1 MTNATSTSQPAAASG
16 TFAIGGDLPVARL
29 GFGTMRLPTGTLA
42 GLVRDPQDGIAVLRR
57 AVELGVNHIDT
68 TSFYRR
74 GDVAANELIRRAL
87 APYPDG
93 LVIATKVG
101 PMLGPD
107 GTPALQATPGQLCGL
122 VEDNLREL
130 GAGHLDLVYLRVG
143 GRNAPGGEPIA
154 ERFAALAKLRADGLI
169 RHLGVSNVDAAQLAE
184 ARAIAPVAAVQNA
197 YHVHATADAALLAEC
212 TRSGTAF
219 VPFFPLGGG
228 LDPLDTTRLEKTAA
242 RHGATVQQVALAA
255 LLAASPVM
263 LPIPGTGS
271 LAHLEE
277 NVGAAASG
285 SPRRTSPASPG
296 NGADAEVPVGGGRDN
311 QAAPA
316 PGVAV
321 TACGRP
327 QHGRESRCQSGAPG
341 RTEDRHR
348 TRAPPQRQRPPRRR
362 QLSRAGALRPI
373 MCARGALP
381 CA

>member
-1 MTNATSTSQPAAASG
+1 MTDTTNGSLPATASG

-29 GFGTMRLPTGTLA
+29 GFGTMRLPRGTFTGP
-42 GLVRDPQDGIAVLRR
+42 VRDPATGLAVLRR

-68 TSFYRR
+68 ASFYRR
-74 GDVAANELIRRAL
+74 GDVVANELVRQAL

-107 GTPALQATPGQLCGL
+107 GTPSLQATPGQLRGL
-122 VEDNLREL
+122 VEGNLREL
-130 GAGHLDLVYLRVG
+130 GLDRLDLVYLRVG
-143 GRNAPGGEPIA
+143 GRGAPGGEPLA
-154 ERFAALAKLRADGLI
+154 ERFAALAQLREEGLI

-197 YHVHATADAALLAEC
+197 FHVHATADAGLLAEC

-228 LDPLDTTRLEKTAA
+228 FEPIDMTRLEKTAA
-242 RHGATVQQVALAA
+242 RHGVTAAQVALAA

-277 NVGAAASG
+277 NIGAASVLL
-285 SPRRTSPASPG
+285 SPEDL
-296 NGADAEVPVGGGRDN
+296 AD
-311 QAAPA
+311 
-316 PGVAV
+316 
-321 TACGRP
+321 
-327 QHGRESRCQSGAPG
+327 
-341 RTEDRHR
+341 
-348 TRAPPQRQRPPRRR
+348 
-362 QLSRAGALRPI
+362 LAG
-373 MCARGALP
+373 
-381 CA
+381 